1 MTTEHPSARAA
12 DHEASANPGIAPGI
26 HASLDTSARPGTSA
40 SPGIVPGTNTAAA
53 ANPRA
58 AAWLSVVPGLGQFYN
73 HRWIKGSILLLLALL
88 FAIAMTAPLINGI
101 WGLITLGDNPET
113 DDSRTLL
120 VQGILSAIVIV
131 ILAIAYGLNIK
142 DAHRDAVRRRE
153 GFAIPSVRKAFHD
166 SWEHGFPY
174 FIVVPTFLLLTMI
187 VIFPLLFMVLLA
199 FTNYNLYNS
208 PPAHLLD
215 WVGFDNF
222 IALFTESI
230 WSRSLLAV
238 MAWTVVWTLVATSLQ
253 IALAFFLAM
262 IVNDSRVRFK
272 RFIRTVFI
280 LPWAVPSFMTVLV
293 FAAMFNDTF
302 GTINRDILSVFNVSV
317 PWLTDPT
324 WARIAIILVQVWLGF
339 PYVFT
344 LVTGVLQSISKD
356 WYEAADVDGGTRLAK
371 FRYITM
377 PHVLFATAPLLIMQY
392 AYNFN
397 NFNIIYLFNKGGPP
411 VPGQSSG
418 ATDIMISWVYGLTFD
433 QNNYKMAAAIS
444 IIMGLVVA
452 FFAFYQFRRSRSFR
466 EEGMY

>member
-1 MTTEHPSARAA
+1 MQIQQAA
-12 DHEASANPGIAPGI
+12 TGGPQTLAGPKP
-26 HASLDTSARPGTSA
+26 R
-40 SPGIVPGTNTAAA
+40 TAAL
-53 ANPRA
+53 
-58 AAWLSVVPGLGQFYN
+58 LSVIPGFGQYAN
-73 HRWIKGSILLLLALL
+73 RRYIKGTIFLLLA
-88 FAIAMTAPLINGI
+88 AAVGIALSAPIVNGI
-101 WGLITLGDNPET
+101 YGLITLGSNPET

-120 VQGILSAIVIV
+120 VEGIIAVLLLALFTSAY
-131 ILAIAYGLNIK
+131 ALNL
-142 DAHRDAVRRRE
+142 RDAYRDAAKRQE
-153 GFAIPSVRKAFHD
+153 GLRIPSVRQAFHD

-174 FIVVPTFLLLTMI
+174 FVIVPTFMLLTMI
-187 VIFPLLFMVLLA
+187 VIFPLLFMICLA

-215 WVGFDNF
+215 WVAFDNF
-222 IALFTESI
+222 AALFTEGV
-230 WSRSLLAV
+230 WTKSLLAV
-238 MAWTVVWTLVATSLQ
+238 LTWTVVWTLVATSLQ
-253 IALAFFLAM
+253 IALAFFLALL
-262 IVNDSRVRFK
+262 VNDARVRFK
-272 RFIRTVFI
+272 KLIRTVFI

-302 GTINRDILSVFNVSV
+302 GSVNRDVMSIFGTSV

-324 WARIAIILVQVWLGF
+324 WARIAIIFVQIWLGF

-356 WYEAADVDGGTRLAK
+356 WYEAADVDGGSRWDK
-371 FRYITM
+371 MRFITL
-377 PHVLFATAPLLIMQY
+377 PHVLYATAPLLIMQFS
-392 AYNFN
+392 YNFN

-418 ATDIMISWVYGLTFD
+418 ATDILISWVYTLTFD

-452 FFAFYQFRRSRSFR
+452 LFAFFQFRRTRSFR

>member
-1 MTTEHPSARAA
+1 MQRIDPTSTPTPTPTPAPTPAAPNSAAPATPQPS
-12 DHEASANPGIAPGI
+12 
-26 HASLDTSARPGTSA
+26 T
-40 SPGIVPGTNTAAA
+40 
-53 ANPRA
+53 
-58 AAWLSVVPGLGQFYN
+58 AAWLSVIPGLGQLYN
-73 HRWIKGSILLLLALL
+73 RRWIKGSLFLALAIV
-88 FAIAMTAPLINGI
+88 FAIALTAPLANGLH
-101 WGLITLGDNPET
+101 GLVTLGDNPEQ

-120 VQGILSAIVIV
+120 VQGILSAIVT
-131 ILAIAYGLNIK
+131 ILLAAAYVLNIL
-142 DAHRDAVRRRE
+142 DARRDAVKRRE

-187 VIFPLLFMVLLA
+187 VLFPLLFMVCLA

-215 WVGFDNF
+215 WVGLDNF
-222 IALFTESI
+222 VSLFTEEV
-230 WSRSLLAV
+230 WTRSLLAV
-238 MAWTVVWTLVATSLQ
+238 MAWTVVWTLLATSLQ

-262 IVNDSRVRFK
+262 IVNDSRVKFK
-272 RFIRTVFI
+272 RFIRTIFI

-302 GTINRDILSVFNVSV
+302 GAFNRDIFSHFGTSI
-317 PWLTDPT
+317 PWLTDPF
-324 WARIAIILVQVWLGF
+324 WVRVAIIFVQVWLGF

-356 WYEAADVDGGTRLAK
+356 WYEAADVDGGTRLSK
-371 FRYITM
+371 FRYITL
-377 PHVLFATAPLLIMQY
+377 PHVLYATAPLLIMQY

-418 ATDIMISWVYGLTFD
+418 ATDILISWVYSLTFE

-452 FFAFYQFRRSRSFR
+452 FFAFYQFRRTRSFR
-466 EEGMY
+466 EEEMY

>member
-1 MTTEHPSARAA
+1 MQIQQAA
-12 DHEASANPGIAPGI
+12 TGGPRRIEGLRPRTAALLSVIPGIGQY
-26 HASLDTSARPGTSA
+26 
-40 SPGIVPGTNTAAA
+40 
-53 ANPRA
+53 ANRR
-58 AAWLSVVPGLGQFYN
+58 Y
-73 HRWIKGSILLLLALL
+73 IKGTIFLLLA
-88 FAIAMTAPLINGI
+88 AAVGIALSAPIVNGING
-101 WGLITLGDNPET
+101 LVTLGSNPEI

-120 VQGILSAIVIV
+120 VEGIIAALLLILFASAY
-131 ILAIAYGLNIK
+131 ALNM
-142 DAHRDAVRRRE
+142 RDAYRDAAKKQE
-153 GFAIPSVRKAFHD
+153 GLRIPSVRQAFHD

-174 FIVVPTFLLLTMI
+174 FVIVPTFMLLTMI
-187 VIFPLLFMVLLA
+187 VIFPLLFMICLA

-215 WVGFDNF
+215 WVAFDNF
-222 IALFTESI
+222 AALFTEAV
-230 WSRSLLAV
+230 WTKSLLAV
-238 MAWTVVWTLVATSLQ
+238 LTWTVVWTLVATSLQ
-253 IALAFFLAM
+253 IALAFFLALL
-262 IVNDSRVRFK
+262 VNDARVRFK
-272 RFIRTVFI
+272 KLIRTVFI

-302 GTINRDILSVFNVSV
+302 GSVNRDVMSLLGTSI

-324 WARIAIILVQVWLGF
+324 WARLAIIFVQIWLGF

-356 WYEAADVDGGTRLAK
+356 WYEAADVDGGSRWDK
-371 FRYITM
+371 MRFITL
-377 PHVLFATAPLLIMQY
+377 PHVLYATAPLLIMQFS
-392 AYNFN
+392 YNFN

-418 ATDIMISWVYGLTFD
+418 ATDILISWVYTLTFD

-452 FFAFYQFRRSRSFR
+452 LFAFFQFRRTRSFR

>member
-1 MTTEHPSARAA
+1 MQIQQAA
-12 DHEASANPGIAPGI
+12 TGGPQNLGGLKP
-26 HASLDTSARPGTSA
+26 R
-40 SPGIVPGTNTAAA
+40 TAAL
-53 ANPRA
+53 
-58 AAWLSVVPGLGQFYN
+58 LSVVPGFGQYAN
-73 HRWIKGSILLLLALL
+73 RRYIKGTIFLLLA
-88 FAIAMTAPLINGI
+88 AVVGIALSGPIVNGI
-101 WGLITLGDNPET
+101 YGLITLGSNPET

-120 VQGILSAIVIV
+120 VEGIIAVLLLALFASAY
-131 ILAIAYGLNIK
+131 ALNL
-142 DAHRDAVRRRE
+142 RDAYRDAAKRQE
-153 GFAIPSVRKAFHD
+153 GLRIPSVRQAFHD

-174 FIVVPTFLLLTMI
+174 FVVVPTFMLLTMI
-187 VIFPLLFMVLLA
+187 VIFPLLFMICLA

-215 WVGFDNF
+215 WVAFDNF
-222 IALFTESI
+222 AALFTEAV
-230 WSRSLLAV
+230 WTKSLLAV
-238 MAWTVVWTLVATSLQ
+238 LTWTVVWTLVATSLQ
-253 IALAFFLAM
+253 IALAFFLALL
-262 IVNDSRVRFK
+262 VNDARIRFK
-272 RFIRTVFI
+272 KLIRTVFI

-302 GTINRDILSVFNVSV
+302 GSVNRDVMSFFGTSI

-324 WARIAIILVQVWLGF
+324 WARIAIIFVQIWLGF

-356 WYEAADVDGGTRLAK
+356 WYEAADVDGGSRWDK
-371 FRYITM
+371 MRFITL
-377 PHVLFATAPLLIMQY
+377 PHVLYATAPLLIMQFS
-392 AYNFN
+392 YNFN

-418 ATDIMISWVYGLTFD
+418 ATDILISWVYTLTFD

-452 FFAFYQFRRSRSFR
+452 LFAFFQFRRTRSFR